1 MQLLSVKFEKT
12 QKTVK
17 RSVKWHDEGI
27 NMTAEERKRHPV
39 NAEKKE
45 RRKPTRP
52 TNTDKE
58 ARRKPTCPTNTD
70 KGERRKSTRPT
81 NADKG
86 ERRKPTRPMNTDK
99 NGAGKKR
106 ATTHTSLADGYG
118 KEPMR
123 QTRRQKKKKKKN
135 LVSNLI
141 LVVAIVV
148 FLVSGFQLVRMLVP
162 YFTGGAEYNEVKKM
176 AEWSNDSDKAKQKA
190 AKFQVDFDK
199 LKEINPDTV
208 AWIRFDEPAVISYP
222 VVQTDDNDTYL
233 KKTFQANDNK
243 LGAIFMDYQNA
254 SDFSDRNTMIYGH
267 NLKVGGEMFSQLKDY
282 SEESFYKDH
291 PYFYIYTPDGKTKT
305 YQIFAAGVVKDTA
318 DNFRLSYTSDEDYES
333 YLQLAKSISSYD
345 TGVEVN
351 KDSKIVTLST
361 CTNVKED
368 ERFLVY
374 GVLTKEET
382 ADGDSEDA
390 SAE

>member
-1 MQLLSVKFEKT
+1 
-12 QKTVK
+12 
-17 RSVKWHDEGI
+17 
-27 NMTAEERKRHPV
+27 MTEERRKHPV
-39 NAEKKE
+39 NTEKSRKRKQVHPTDHE
-45 RRKPTRP
+45 KSEGRKSSRPASSGNGEHRKPTRP
-52 TNTDKE
+52 TD
-58 ARRKPTCPTNTD
+58 A
-70 KGERRKSTRPT
+70 
-81 NADKG
+81 
-86 ERRKPTRPMNTDK
+86 DK

-106 ATTHTSLADGYG
+106 AATNQSARPGRTKNARLSGAAQGEGVENTRSGQRARGGNHTSLADGYG
-118 KEPMR
+118 KEPIR
-123 QTRRQKKKKKKN
+123 QTKRQKKKKKKN

-141 LVVAIVV
+141 LVIAIAV
-148 FLVSGFQLVRMLVP
+148 FLISGFQLVRMLVP
-162 YFTGGAEYNEVKKM
+162 YFTGGAEYKEVKKM

-222 VVQTDDNDTYL
+222 VVQTGDNDTYL

-243 LGAIFMDYQNA
+243 LGAIFMDYQSA

-318 DNFRLSYTSDEDYES
+318 DNFRLSYTSDENYES
-333 YLQLAKSISSYD
+333 YLQLAKSISSYN

-361 CTNVKED
+361 CTNVRED

-382 ADGDSEDA
+382 AE
-390 SAE
+390 

>member
-1 MQLLSVKFEKT
+1 MQLLSAKFEKT

-45 RRKPTRP
+45 RRKPTCP

-58 ARRKPTCPTNTD
+58 ARRKPTCPANAD

-86 ERRKPTRPMNTDK
+86 ERRKPRRPLNTDK

-141 LVVAIVV
+141 LVIAIVV

-176 AEWSNDSDKAKQKA
+176 AAWDNDSDKAKQKA

-222 VVQTDDNDTYL
+222 VVQTGDNDTYL

-282 SEESFYKDH
+282 SEESFYKEH
-291 PYFYIYTPDGKTKT
+291 PYFYIYTPDGKTRT

-333 YLQLAKSISSYD
+333 YLQLAKSISSYN

-382 ADGDSEDA
+382 ADSDSEDA

>member
-1 MQLLSVKFEKT
+1 
-12 QKTVK
+12 
-17 RSVKWHDEGI
+17 
-27 NMTAEERKRHPV
+27 MTEERRKHPV
-39 NAEKKE
+39 NTEKSRKRKQVHPTDHE
-45 RRKPTRP
+45 KSKGRKSSRPASSGNGEHRKPTRP
-52 TNTDKE
+52 TD
-58 ARRKPTCPTNTD
+58 A
-70 KGERRKSTRPT
+70 
-81 NADKG
+81 
-86 ERRKPTRPMNTDK
+86 DK

-106 ATTHTSLADGYG
+106 AATNQSARPGRTKNARLSGAAQGEGVENTRSGQRARGGNHTSLADGYG
-118 KEPMR
+118 KEPIR
-123 QTRRQKKKKKKN
+123 QTKRQKKKKKKN

-141 LVVAIVV
+141 LVIAIAV
-148 FLVSGFQLVRMLVP
+148 FLISGFQLVRMLVP

-222 VVQTDDNDTYL
+222 VVQTGDNDTYL

-243 LGAIFMDYQNA
+243 LGAIFMDYQSA

-333 YLQLAKSISSYD
+333 YLQLAKSISSYN

-361 CTNVKED
+361 CTNVRED

-382 ADGDSEDA
+382 AE
-390 SAE
+390 

>member
-1 MQLLSVKFEKT
+1 
-12 QKTVK
+12 
-17 RSVKWHDEGI
+17 
-27 NMTAEERKRHPV
+27 MTEERRKHPV
-39 NAEKKE
+39 NTEKSRKRKQVHPTDHE
-45 RRKPTRP
+45 KSEGRKSSRPASSGNGEHRKPTRP
-52 TNTDKE
+52 TD
-58 ARRKPTCPTNTD
+58 
-70 KGERRKSTRPT
+70 
-81 NADKG
+81 ADKN
-86 ERRKPTRPMNTDK
+86 R
-99 NGAGKKR
+99 AGKKR
-106 ATTHTSLADGYG
+106 AATNQSARPGRTKNARLSGAAQGEGVENTRSGQRARGGNHTSLADGYG
-118 KEPMR
+118 KEPIR
-123 QTRRQKKKKKKN
+123 QTKRQKKKKKKN

-141 LVVAIVV
+141 LVIAIAV
-148 FLVSGFQLVRMLVP
+148 FLISGFQLVRMLVP

-222 VVQTDDNDTYL
+222 VVQTGDNDTYL

-243 LGAIFMDYQNA
+243 LGAIFMDYQSA

-333 YLQLAKSISSYD
+333 YLQLAKSISSYN

-361 CTNVKED
+361 CTNVRED

-382 ADGDSEDA
+382 AE
-390 SAE
+390 

>member
-1 MQLLSVKFEKT
+1 
-12 QKTVK
+12 
-17 RSVKWHDEGI
+17 
-27 NMTAEERKRHPV
+27 MTEERRKHPV
-39 NAEKKE
+39 NTEKSRKRKQVHPTDHE
-45 RRKPTRP
+45 KSKGRKSSRPASSGNGEHRKPTRP
-52 TNTDKE
+52 TD
-58 ARRKPTCPTNTD
+58 A
-70 KGERRKSTRPT
+70 
-81 NADKG
+81 
-86 ERRKPTRPMNTDK
+86 DK

-106 ATTHTSLADGYG
+106 AATNQSARPGRTKNARLSGAAQGEGVENTRSGQRARGGNHTSLADGYG
-118 KEPMR
+118 KEPIR
-123 QTRRQKKKKKKN
+123 QTKRQKKKKKKN

-141 LVVAIVV
+141 LVIAIAV
-148 FLVSGFQLVRMLVP
+148 FLISGFQLVRMLVP

-222 VVQTDDNDTYL
+222 VVQTGDNDTYL

-243 LGAIFMDYQNA
+243 LGAIFMDYQNS

-333 YLQLAKSISSYD
+333 YLQFAKSISSYN

-361 CTNVKED
+361 CTNVRED

-382 ADGDSEDA
+382 AE
-390 SAE
+390 

>member
-1 MQLLSVKFEKT
+1 
-12 QKTVK
+12 
-17 RSVKWHDEGI
+17 
-27 NMTAEERKRHPV
+27 MTEERRKHPV
-39 NAEKKE
+39 NTEKS
-45 RRKPTRP
+45 RKRKQVHPT
-52 TNTDKE
+52 DHEKSE
-58 ARRKPTCPTNTD
+58 
-70 KGERRKSTRPT
+70 GRKSSRP
-81 NADKG
+81 ASSGKG
-86 ERRKPTRPMNTDK
+86 ERRKPTRPTDADK

-106 ATTHTSLADGYG
+106 PTPHTSLADGYG
-118 KEPMR
+118 KEPIR
-123 QTRRQKKKKKKN
+123 QTKRQKKKKKKN

-141 LVVAIVV
+141 LVIAIAV
-148 FLVSGFQLVRMLVP
+148 FLISGFQLVRMLVP

-222 VVQTDDNDTYL
+222 VVQTGDNDTYL

-243 LGAIFMDYQNA
+243 LGAIFMDYQNL

-333 YLQLAKSISSYD
+333 YLQLAKSISSYN

-361 CTNVKED
+361 CTNVRED

-382 ADGDSEDA
+382 ADGDSEDTT
-390 SAE
+390 E

>member
-1 MQLLSVKFEKT
+1 
-12 QKTVK
+12 
-17 RSVKWHDEGI
+17 
-27 NMTAEERKRHPV
+27 MTEERRKHPV
-39 NAEKKE
+39 NTEKSRKRKQVHPTDHE
-45 RRKPTRP
+45 KSESRKSSRPASSGNGEHRKPTRP
-52 TNTDKE
+52 TD
-58 ARRKPTCPTNTD
+58 
-70 KGERRKSTRPT
+70 
-81 NADKG
+81 ADKN
-86 ERRKPTRPMNTDK
+86 R
-99 NGAGKKR
+99 AGKKR
-106 ATTHTSLADGYG
+106 AATNQSARPGRTKNARLSGAAQGEGVENTRSGQRARGGNHTSLADGYG
-118 KEPMR
+118 KEPIR
-123 QTRRQKKKKKKN
+123 QTKRQKKKKKKN

-141 LVVAIVV
+141 LVIAIAV
-148 FLVSGFQLVRMLVP
+148 FLISGFQLVRMLVP

-222 VVQTDDNDTYL
+222 VVQTGDNDTYL

-333 YLQLAKSISSYD
+333 YLQLAKSISSYN

-361 CTNVKED
+361 CTNVRED

-382 ADGDSEDA
+382 AE
-390 SAE
+390 

>member
-1 MQLLSVKFEKT
+1 
-12 QKTVK
+12 
-17 RSVKWHDEGI
+17 
-27 NMTAEERKRHPV
+27 MTEERRKHPV
-39 NAEKKE
+39 NTEKS
-45 RRKPTRP
+45 RKRKQVHPT
-52 TNTDKE
+52 DHEKSE
-58 ARRKPTCPTNTD
+58 
-70 KGERRKSTRPT
+70 GRKSSRP
-81 NADKG
+81 ASSGKG
-86 ERRKPTRPMNTDK
+86 ERRKPTRPTDADK

-106 ATTHTSLADGYG
+106 PTPYTSLADGYG
-118 KEPMR
+118 KEPIR
-123 QTRRQKKKKKKN
+123 QTKRQKKKKKKN

-141 LVVAIVV
+141 LVIAIAV
-148 FLVSGFQLVRMLVP
+148 FLISGFQLVRMLVP

-222 VVQTDDNDTYL
+222 VVQTGDNDTYL

-243 LGAIFMDYQNA
+243 LGAIFMDYQNS

-333 YLQLAKSISSYD
+333 YLQLAKSISSYN
-345 TGVEVN
+345 TGGEVN

-361 CTNVKED
+361 CTNVRED

-382 ADGDSEDA
+382 ADGDSEDTT
-390 SAE
+390 AE

>member
-1 MQLLSVKFEKT
+1 
-12 QKTVK
+12 
-17 RSVKWHDEGI
+17 
-27 NMTAEERKRHPV
+27 MTEERRKHPV
-39 NAEKKE
+39 NTEKS
-45 RRKPTRP
+45 RKRKQVHPT
-52 TNTDKE
+52 DHEKSE
-58 ARRKPTCPTNTD
+58 
-70 KGERRKSTRPT
+70 GRKSSRP
-81 NADKG
+81 ASSGKG
-86 ERRKPTRPMNTDK
+86 ERRKPTRPTDADK

-106 ATTHTSLADGYG
+106 PTPYTSLADGYG
-118 KEPMR
+118 KEPIR
-123 QTRRQKKKKKKN
+123 QTKRQKKKKKKN

-141 LVVAIVV
+141 LVIAIAV
-148 FLVSGFQLVRMLVP
+148 FLISGFQLVRMLVP

-222 VVQTDDNDTYL
+222 VVQTGDNDTYL

-243 LGAIFMDYQNA
+243 LGAIFMDYQNS

-282 SEESFYKDH
+282 SEES
-291 PYFYIYTPDGKTKT
+291 YIYTPDGKTKT

-333 YLQLAKSISSYD
+333 YLQLAKSISSYN

-361 CTNVKED
+361 CTNVRED

-382 ADGDSEDA
+382 ADGDSEDTT
-390 SAE
+390 AE